1 MFQSK
6 TICIQCQFDK
16 YHQSEYGYSV
26 VTHIVPSYTRLFLL
40 SRLRLH
46 QKTIVSLLLF
56 KSKNIIQM
64 SFYIFLLNI
73 KQIYLICRKSSREK
87 SFPNQ
92 TEYSSPPQSGSEN
105 FQYRSLSF
113 PEQSA
118 TDIPS
123 VLHHCYQRKD
133 HTARS

>member
-56 KSKNIIQM
+56 QIEEYHPNE
-64 SFYIFLLNI
+64 FLYIF
-73 KQIYLICRKSSREK
+73 
-87 SFPNQ
+87 
-92 TEYSSPPQSGSEN
+92 TEY
-105 FQYRSLSF
+105 
-113 PEQSA
+113 
-118 TDIPS
+118 
-123 VLHHCYQRKD
+123 
-133 HTARS
+133 